1 MTNTTSVLRHTQRCR
16 DALVGVTVA
25 LSSMVLA
32 HQALGESPTIESID
46 FTSRAS
52 GQFEIQLGFDRAPP
66 DFKGYT
72 VEKPARIAI
81 DFTDTSVR
89 LDQKK
94 YSLPYGNA
102 SSVMVVESG
111 GRARLVVNLPKLVPY
126 ETRTEGN
133 SLFIT
138 VGDSGTAN

>member
-52 GQFEIQLGFDRAPP
+52 GQFEIQLGFDQVPP

-81 DFTDTSVR
+81 DFTATSVP
-89 LDQKK
+89 LDQSPEQINVNPHQHLS
-94 YSLPYGNA
+94 SLGA
-102 SSVMVVESG
+102 DQLCRDSTICLG
-111 GRARLVVNLPKLVPY
+111 LH
-126 ETRTEGN
+126 
-133 SLFIT
+133 FIR
-138 VGDSGTAN
+138 